1 MRTVPRL
8 LLAAAFSLVLAAQDP
23 APKITWQPD
32 LAAAKAAQ
40 AKDGKPVLAY
50 FTFET

>member
-1 MRTVPRL
+1 MRTSPV
-8 LLAAAFSLVLAAQDP
+8 AAILVFAGVALGQDP
-23 APKITWQPD
+23 APTITWQPD

>member
-1 MRTVPRL
+1 MRIFPV
-8 LLAAAFSLVLAAQDP
+8 AAILVFAGEAFAQDP
-23 APKITWQPD
+23 APAITWQPD
-32 LAAAKAAQ
+32 LTAAKAAQ

>member
-1 MRTVPRL
+1 MRTFPV
-8 LLAAAFSLVLAAQDP
+8 AAVLVFAGVALAQDP
-23 APKITWQPD
+23 APTITWQPD